1 MSLTIGARFKLAIAI
16 LCTLLV
22 VVGGIVWRSL
32 RAIRSDAVSLQGE
45 VMPGVT
51 YSAKIGAYNA
61 QYFIV
66 LQQLCQ
72 DLDFEV
78 RAAAKKELPDLD
90 GRIAFLLKKYEAG
103 IVHPEDRA
111 IYTKMTASL
120 NAYKE
125 VRDKYIQL
133 TDAGKL
139 VSASDLLGTDVVPAY
154 LRYKVEA
161 DALFAF
167 NSSNGSVLSTGISA
181 HTDQTTTIVV
191 WVTVAALAVGMG
203 MGALVTRSVDGTLIR
218 IVRVLVEGADQTTSF
233 ANHFSSASQSL
244 AGGASQQAAS
254 LEETS
259 ASIEEI
265 TGMTKNNADAAGQ
278 AKKLANETRGAAD
291 SGVESMGE
299 LKRAMDAIKD
309 SSGGIAKIVKTIDEI
324 AFQTNILALNAAV
337 EAARAGEA
345 GAGFAVVADEVRSLA
360 QRSAQ
365 SARETASRIE
375 ESVARSE
382 RGVTISAKVE
392 KDFGEIVAK
401 ARKVDELVG
410 EIAHSSNEQSE
421 AISHLGNA
429 IAQMDTVTQGN
440 AAAAEETAA
449 AAKELDAQAEVLRR
463 SVSELRRLVARGAP
477 SSSDSAGA
485 ATSSPAAEGKEAY
498 RPAPGERGHAP
509 EGAAL
514 AGNPARTPAVDL
526 IS

>member
-191 WVTVAALAVGMG
+191 L
-203 MGALVTRSVDGTLIR
+203 
-218 IVRVLVEGADQTTSF
+218 
-233 ANHFSSASQSL
+233 
-244 AGGASQQAAS
+244 
-254 LEETS
+254 
-259 ASIEEI
+259 
-265 TGMTKNNADAAGQ
+265 
-278 AKKLANETRGAAD
+278 
-291 SGVESMGE
+291 
-299 LKRAMDAIKD
+299 
-309 SSGGIAKIVKTIDEI
+309 
-324 AFQTNILALNAAV
+324 
-337 EAARAGEA
+337 
-345 GAGFAVVADEVRSLA
+345 EVRSLMNA
-360 QRSAQ
+360 ELFARSDMNVALATRSAANVVLAAR
-365 SARETASRIE
+365 SAANVVLAARSATNVPSAARLATLIVR
-375 ESVARSE
+375 SVAPALS
-382 RGVTISAKVE
+382 
-392 KDFGEIVAK
+392 VA
-401 ARKVDELVG
+401 V
-410 EIAHSSNEQSE
+410 
-421 AISHLGNA
+421 
-429 IAQMDTVTQGN
+429 
-440 AAAAEETAA
+440 
-449 AAKELDAQAEVLRR
+449 RR
-463 SVSELRRLVARGAP
+463 SDRFTVVSWVTSTPWFWKRL
-477 SSSDSAGA
+477 
-485 ATSSPAAEGKEAY
+485 
-498 RPAPGERGHAP
+498 
-509 EGAAL
+509 
-514 AGNPARTPAVDL
+514 
-526 IS
+526 